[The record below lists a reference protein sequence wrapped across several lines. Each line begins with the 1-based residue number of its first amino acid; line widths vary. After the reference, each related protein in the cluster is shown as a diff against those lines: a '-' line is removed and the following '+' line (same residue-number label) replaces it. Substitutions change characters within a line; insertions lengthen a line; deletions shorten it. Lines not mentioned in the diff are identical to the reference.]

1 MTVNVDFLRFII
13 YPHKYILILSNFVV
27 WLIVELWKYELQKF
41 GMPGDHIS
49 LEEVAEYENV
59 ITKEFRRIEIL

>member
-1 MTVNVDFLRFII
+1 MSRVAAKPGDLF
-13 YPHKYILILSNFVV
+13 S
-27 WLIVELWKYELQKF
+27 KF